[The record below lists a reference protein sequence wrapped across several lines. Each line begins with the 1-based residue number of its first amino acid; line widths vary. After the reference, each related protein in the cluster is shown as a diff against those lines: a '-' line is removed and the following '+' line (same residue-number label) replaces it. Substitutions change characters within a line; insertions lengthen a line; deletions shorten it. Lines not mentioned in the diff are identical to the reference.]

1 MAKKKLYHKVSSLSA
16 DAFMRWYFLEQIFY
30 NLNINAEEMI
40 KKFVKCKYVKW
51 QIRFKEVQIYI
62 ESMSRKS

>member
-1 MAKKKLYHKVSSLSA
+1 
-16 DAFMRWYFLEQIFY
+16 
-30 NLNINAEEMI
+30 MI

-62 ESMSRKS
+62 ERVCQESHKEISSLRNRNKDDNLRVFVLQRTHGSETP

>member
-1 MAKKKLYHKVSSLSA
+1 
-16 DAFMRWYFLEQIFY
+16 
-30 NLNINAEEMI
+30 MI

-51 QIRFKEVQIYI
+51 QIRFKEAQIYI